1 MALHMKNEVFYG
13 TTTLGE
19 RGQAVIPAEARKALK
34 LRAGDKLLVFS
45 MNDDMLVMTKLSQL
59 QKFAGHLSKKLNSME
74 KIIKQTKE

>member
-19 RGQAVIPAEARKALK
+19 RGQAVVPAEARKALK
-34 LRAGDKLLVFS
+34 LKAGDKLLVFS

-59 QKFAGHLSKKLNSME
+59 QKFASHLSKKLNSME

>member
-19 RGQAVIPAEARKALK
+19 RGQAVVPAEARKALK
-34 LRAGDKLLVFS
+34 LKAGDKLLVFS

-59 QKFAGHLSKKLNSME
+59 QKFATHLSKKLNSME
-74 KIIKQTKE
+74 KIIKQTKQ